1 MDEQLA
7 DRLCNVPIFAD
18 LERDHLRSVAKL
30 VIEFEAPAGH
40 VLVQPGLVGAGLFLI
55 DEGTASL
62 SLHDQLIEIGPG
74 EMIGELALLDDR
86 AVHTARVK
94 TTTPVKGYCIQRD
107 DFITLLHDEPRIAL
121 PILKV
126 IAKRLADLVLRH

>member
-7 DRLCNVPIFAD
+7 DRLCSVPMFAD
-18 LERDHLRSVAKL
+18 LERDHLRAVAKL
-30 VIEFEAPAGH
+30 VIEFEAPSGH
-40 VLVQPGLVGAGLFLI
+40 ILVQPGLVGAGLFLI
-55 DEGTASL
+55 EEGTASL
-62 SLHDQLIEIGPG
+62 SVHDQKIEIGPG

-86 AVHTARVK
+86 SVHTARVK
-94 TTTPVKGYCIQRD
+94 TTSPVKGYCIQRD